1 MADGL
6 SPPPPWS
13 RTVTLS
19 EIARG
24 SPIIKLSADGTT
36 RVAIARELGLER
48 LDSLT
53 ATVKTRPWLDGAELN
68 GELEARVTQICSAS
82 GDPFEQVLT
91 NSFQVRAVPEGSD
104 AAPRN
109 DSLEVDIDPEG
120 EDPPDVLE
128 GEKVDIGAY
137 VVEHL
142 ALAIE
147 PFPRKPGAVY
157 QPPTEESIDSPFAVL
172 QQFRKGQGE
181 G

>member
-1 MADGL
+1 M

-13 RTVTLS
+13 QTVTLA
-19 EIARG
+19 EIAR
-24 SPIIKLSADGTT
+24 SAPVIKLSADGTT

-53 ATVKTRPWLDGAELN
+53 ATVKARPWLDGAELD
-68 GELEARVTQICSAS
+68 GELEARVTQICSAT

-91 NSFQVRAVPEGSD
+91 NSFQVRVVPEGSD

-128 GEKVDIGAY
+128 SDKVDVGAY

-142 ALAIE
+142 ALEIE

-157 QPPTEESIDSPFAVL
+157 QPPTEETVDSPFAVL
-172 QQFRKGQGE
+172 QQFRKDRAE
-181 G
+181 D